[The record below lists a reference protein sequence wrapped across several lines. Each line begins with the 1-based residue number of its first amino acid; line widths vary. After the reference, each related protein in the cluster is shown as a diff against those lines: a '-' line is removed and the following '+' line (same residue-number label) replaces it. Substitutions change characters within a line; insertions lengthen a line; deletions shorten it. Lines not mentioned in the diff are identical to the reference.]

1 MRGNLVN
8 TVIEKWKACRAVAEP
23 LNSLQVKRFVLGN
36 QFGLKDYD
44 IDQHLIRTLI
54 RDGEERHAKIA
65 KGNIVE
71 VLSMLNDKEVIFK
84 VYGSLY
90 DILNTT
96 YKERDLSLTAVGT
109 TDNEAELNRLELA
122 CKALERELEVHK
134 EYIGKLKKRS
144 WWQRLLNWDVD
155 MYDKQKGDNDK

>member
-1 MRGNLVN
+1 MRDFVN
-8 TVIEKWKACRAVAEP
+8 TVIEKWMACRAVAEP

-36 QFGLKDYD
+36 QFGLRDCD
-44 IDQHLIRTLI
+44 VNQHLIRTLL

-65 KGNIVE
+65 KEHITE
-71 VLSMLNDKEVIFK
+71 ILSKLNDKEVIFK

-96 YKERDLSLTAVGT
+96 YKERDLSLTAVGA

-122 CKALERELEVHK
+122 CKALEREVEEHK

-144 WWQRLLNWDVD
+144 WWQRLLNLDVD
-155 MYDKQKGDNDK
+155 IYDKQKGDNVK